1 LSRLDIR
8 TDTLTNFSTSPL
20 INYRNT
26 LSVSDNN
33 NASRDSAGT
42 LINEVT
48 SDNSAAST
56 NQEITINT
64 YSNRRLKA
72 KGSSIGLVLNFNNKN
87 ESDNDFRSFQEV
99 FGNNPQTEAQDQF
112 IQQEDISNT
121 LTVSP
126 SLLLPL
132 AENWFIKTSYNFVI
146 TNQTNNRSDF
156 DKDFANLQGVFNTAL
171 STAFDL
177 KTTENIPT
185 VGFSFNNDKLRFDLG
200 AGVNF
205 QTL

>member
-1 LSRLDIR
+1 MSRLDIR

-99 FGNNPQTEAQDQF
+99 FGNNLQTEAQDQF

-126 SLLLPL
+126 SLRLPL
-132 AENWFIKTSYNFVI
+132 AENWFIETSYN
-146 TNQTNNRSDF
+146 
-156 DKDFANLQGVFNTAL
+156 L
-171 STAFDL
+171 
-177 KTTENIPT
+177 
-185 VGFSFNNDKLRFDLG
+185 
-200 AGVNF
+200 
-205 QTL
+205 